1 MQPAVRFARV
11 SRHFGEVRA
20 VDDVSFEVQ
29 DGEFFAMLGPSGSGK
44 TTCLRLIA
52 GFEEPDGGEIAL
64 HGKSTLGVPPYDRQV
79 NTVFQDYALF
89 PHMNVLDNVAYGLMV
104 RGVTRVERYRR
115 AEGLLELVALG
126 GLGGRRPAA
135 LSGGQRQR
143 VALARALINQPEVL
157 LLDEP
162 LGALDLKLRQQM
174 QTELKALQ
182 RKVGITF
189 VYVTHDQEEA
199 LGMSDRLAVFNHG
212 RIEQVGTP
220 EAIYEHPAS
229 AFVAGFVG
237 AANIVDAATAERLT
251 GHRQAFSLRPE
262 RIRIGPDPVLG
273 SERGRGPSPDGKGL
287 GSLSPSSPATPQSDP
302 GTGDG
307 AAEHAFEGTVL
318 SVQYHGASTRIEVA
332 LDGTH
337 SLVVD
342 RPNDLTG
349 LRPAPG
355 QRVRLFWESA
365 AMQPL
370 VGDRAP

>member
-1 MQPAVRFARV
+1 MQPAVSFARV

-20 VDDVSFEVQ
+20 VDDVSFEVR

-44 TTCLRLIA
+44 TTSLRLIA
-52 GFEEPDGGEIAL
+52 GFEEPDAGAIAL
-64 HGKSTLGVPPYDRQV
+64 HGKSVLGVPPYDRQV

-104 RGVTRVERYRR
+104 RGVARAERYRR
-115 AEGLLELVALG
+115 AEEMLQLVALG
-126 GLGGRRPAA
+126 GLGGRRAAA

-143 VALARALINQPEVL
+143 VALARALINHPEVL

-199 LGMSDRLAVFNHG
+199 LGMSDRVAVFNRG

-220 EAIYEHPAS
+220 EEVYEHPAT

-237 AANIVDAATAERLT
+237 ASNIVDAATAERLT
-251 GHRQAFSLRPE
+251 GRGQAFSLRPE
-262 RIRIGPDPVLG
+262 RIRIALGPG
-273 SERGRGPSPDGKGL
+273 S
-287 GSLSPSSPATPQSDP
+287 
-302 GTGDG
+302 GDG
-307 AAEHAFEGTVL
+307 VADHAFEGTVV

-332 LDGTH
+332 IDGAST
-337 SLVVD
+337 LVVD
-342 RPNDLTG
+342 QPNDLSG
-349 LRPAPG
+349 ERPEPG
-355 QRVRLFWESA
+355 RRVRLSWPSA

-370 VGDRAP
+370 GGEAAR